1 MSSTHS
7 SSPGPSVR
15 RGPQGARVA
24 AVLAVAWCLAAGSAH
39 ADTLYFANGRTLAVK
54 AYRVDG
60 TVMTV
65 TLRGGGQAT
74 FDAAIVTRVAP
85 SEVPEPEEAPVE
97 TEAPGLPPAAAPT
110 IVLDQPP
117 AGTRPFAALI
127 EAVAEKNGVPI
138 GLVHAVVQA
147 ESNYQPRARSS
158 AGARGLMQ
166 VMPKT
171 GAGLGVRNLYDPAA
185 NLDAGV
191 RYLKS
196 LLGEFELG
204 QALAAYNAGPNAVRK
219 FGGIPPYRETH
230 DYVRRVLSNLPVRP

>member
-1 MSSTHS
+1 MRLQCLHFGRVSAAFAIGSCL
-7 SSPGPSVR
+7 VA
-15 RGPQGARVA
+15 GA
-24 AVLAVAWCLAAGSAH
+24 AH
-39 ADTLYFANGRTLAVK
+39 ADTIYFANGRTMSVK
-54 AYRVDG
+54 ACRVDAG
-60 TVMTV
+60 VMTV

-74 FDAAIVTRVAP
+74 FDAALVNRVAP
-85 SEVPEPEEAPVE
+85 SEVPEPEEESPIE
-97 TEAPGLPPAAAPT
+97 TAAAAAAPPT
-110 IVLDQPP
+110 NGLDQAPSGP
-117 AGTRPFAALI
+117 RPYAALI
-127 EAVAEKNGVPI
+127 EIVAVKHGLPI

-171 GAGLGVRNLYDPAA
+171 GAELGVRNLYDPEA

-196 LLGEFELG
+196 LMGEFELG

-219 FGGIPPYRETH
+219 FGGIPPYRETQ
-230 DYVRRVLSNLPVRP
+230 DYVRRVLANLPVRP